1 MRVATAAVCLV
12 LLCLGLI
19 AGGAHAQ
26 ERWPEAAC
34 KDIGDLEAFYSRTV
48 SDPTDKAWAVRPL
61 LVLLRDHCGAEVK
74 MKIEESEN
82 VIKLRLWPSH
92 VCAVLASSK
101 PVRSMLAKPLDKH
114 CSQNVVAKDKAKS

>member
-1 MRVATAAVCLV
+1 MRVVTAA
-12 LLCLGLI
+12 LCLGLM
-19 AGGAHAQ
+19 AGSAHAQ

-74 MKIEESEN
+74 MKLEESEN

-101 PVRSMLAKPLDKH
+101 PVRSVLAKPLDKH
-114 CSQNVVAKDKAKS
+114 CSQNAIAKDKAKS

>member
-1 MRVATAAVCLV
+1 MRVATAA
-12 LLCLGLI
+12 LCLGLM
-19 AGGAHAQ
+19 AGSAHAE

-34 KDIGDLEAFYSRTV
+34 KDIQDLEAFYSKTV
-48 SDPTDKAWAVRPL
+48 PDLTDRAWAVRPL

-74 MKIEESEN
+74 LKLEESDN

-114 CSQNVVAKDKAKS
+114 CSQTAIAKDKAKS